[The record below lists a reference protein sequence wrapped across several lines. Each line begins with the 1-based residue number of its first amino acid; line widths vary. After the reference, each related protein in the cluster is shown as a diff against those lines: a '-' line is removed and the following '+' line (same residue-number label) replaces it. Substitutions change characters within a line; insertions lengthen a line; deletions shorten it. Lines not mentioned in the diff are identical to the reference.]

1 MRLMFVGAGLMAF
14 AFVGGCGRGA
24 PPETSE
30 GAPAIDAALDE
41 TAAMAP
47 LSQVCQNL
55 ERVVAARADVPAFS
69 SLPDG
74 FALKEGVAC
83 ARADKAVKVG
93 AGQTPVTLSGYAC
106 VFKDAPDE
114 LEEAVRPVW
123 QGVLVDAAECAANG
137 WTSLAETDVS
147 SGLPARRVLYYRDP
161 DAPRLMMPEGQTEPV
176 RFEWAQD
183 SGQTIVLFVAAP

>member
-1 MRLMFVGAGLMAF
+1 MRLMFVGAGLLALL
-14 AFVGGCGRGA
+14 AGCGGTP
-24 PPETSE
+24 PPETGGDGPAIAAAVDE
-30 GAPAIDAALDE
+30 AGAP
-41 TAAMAP
+41 P

-55 ERVVAARADVPAFS
+55 ERIVAARADVPAFS

-74 FALKEGVAC
+74 FVLKEGVAC
-83 ARADKAVKVG
+83 ASADRAVKVG

-114 LEEAVRPVW
+114 LEEAGW
-123 QGVLVDAAECAANG
+123 QAWQVVLADAAECATNG

-147 SGLPARRVLYYRDP
+147 SGRPARRVLYYRAA
-161 DAPRLMMPEGQTEPV
+161 DAPRLMLPEGQTEPV